1 MFFSD
6 PTFGLIVFVSTYI
19 ISRIINEGALR
30 KLSVEQKAAL
40 LDSFSA
46 YRIYSLIA
54 VMAIFFAYIFSIYFL
69 SQYDYFVST
78 FFFALIICVMLYNTY
93 FAYKK
98 LYPLNLP
105 SGYMK
110 SFWLS
115 SIIQYVGVLF
125 LFFAI
130 IGKYFG

>member
-1 MFFSD
+1 MFFND
-6 PTFGLIVFVSTYI
+6 PTFGLIVFVSAYV
-19 ISRIINEGALR
+19 ISRIISEGALR

-40 LDSFSA
+40 LDAFSA

-54 VMAIFFAYIFSIYFL
+54 VLAIFVGYIFCVYFL
-69 SQYDYFVST
+69 ARYDYFVNT
-78 FFFALIICVMLYNTY
+78 FFFMLIICLMLYNTF

-105 SGYMK
+105 AGYVK

-115 SIIQYVGVLF
+115 SIIQYIGILF
-125 LFFAI
+125 LFVAV

>member
-6 PTFGLIVFVSTYI
+6 PTFGLVVFISAYI
-19 ISRIINEGALR
+19 ISRIVNEGALR

-54 VMAIFFAYIFSIYFL
+54 VMAIFIGYLFAVYFF
-69 SQYDYFVST
+69 SQYDYFTNT
-78 FFFALIICVMLYNTY
+78 FFFAMIICVMFYNTF

-98 LYPLNLP
+98 LYQLNLP
-105 SGYMK
+105 AGYMK

-115 SIIQYVGVLF
+115 SIIQYIGVLF
-125 LFFAI
+125 LFLAVL
-130 IGKYFG
+130 GKYFG

>member
-30 KLSVEQKAAL
+30 KLSVEQKAGL

-105 SGYMK
+105 SSYMK

-130 IGKYFG
+130 IGKYLG